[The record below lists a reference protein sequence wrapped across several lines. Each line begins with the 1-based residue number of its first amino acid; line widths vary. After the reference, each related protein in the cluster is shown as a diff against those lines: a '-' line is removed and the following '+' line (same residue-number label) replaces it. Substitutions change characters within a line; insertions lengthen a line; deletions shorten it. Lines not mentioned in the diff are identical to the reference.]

1 MMTGVKSDKK
11 LSPET
16 LLKKLQRVEQ
26 VDFHI
31 GDDMEVRF
39 VNLQKKTNAIL
50 DEMGMSHLFENKPRT
65 S

>member
-1 MMTGVKSDKK
+1 M
-11 LSPET
+11 
-16 LLKKLQRVEQ
+16 KKLQQVEQ

-31 GDDMEVRF
+31 GDDVEVRF